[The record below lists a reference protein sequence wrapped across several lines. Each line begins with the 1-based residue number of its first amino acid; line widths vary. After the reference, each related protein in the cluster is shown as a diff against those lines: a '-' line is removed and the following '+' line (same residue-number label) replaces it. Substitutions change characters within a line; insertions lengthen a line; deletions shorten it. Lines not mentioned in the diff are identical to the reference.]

1 MNDLKAEHGDWL
13 WLFAPKKRSA
23 RASGRDNVRKVK
35 SGRGIQDE
43 VSESEPDGALL
54 AKDALEGRLQC
65 LKIGKRLIDVEDD
78 QRDGGHVQAQDGSP
92 EFDDLWF
99 RALGW
104 I

>member
-1 MNDLKAEHGDWL
+1 M
-13 WLFAPKKRSA
+13 FAKLSQ
-23 RASGRDNVRKVK
+23 
-35 SGRGIQDE
+35 GRGIQDE
-43 VSESEPDGALL
+43 VSESEPHGALL

-65 LKIGKRLIDVEDD
+65 LKIGKRLIDLEDD
-78 QRDGGHVQAQDGSP
+78 LRNGGHVQAQDGSS